1 MRRNESETG
10 PARRGLAQAS
20 QQELVMAGEATCP
33 FPLLVEGAW
42 GGSGLPK
49 NLKKKLLC
57 YFQSGKKSGGG
68 ECEIQERPG
77 QVLVCFAQEEGKAG
91 RGGGAR
97 LALLCM

>member
-1 MRRNESETG
+1 
-10 PARRGLAQAS
+10 
-20 QQELVMAGEATCP
+20 MAGEATCP
-33 FPLLVEGAW
+33 FPLVVEGAW

-77 QVLVCFAQEEGKAG
+77 QVLVCFAQEAGKAS
-91 RGGGAR
+91 GGDHGS
-97 LALLCM
+97 LCFVCHVGTKCLLGTCVSAPCRSPGE